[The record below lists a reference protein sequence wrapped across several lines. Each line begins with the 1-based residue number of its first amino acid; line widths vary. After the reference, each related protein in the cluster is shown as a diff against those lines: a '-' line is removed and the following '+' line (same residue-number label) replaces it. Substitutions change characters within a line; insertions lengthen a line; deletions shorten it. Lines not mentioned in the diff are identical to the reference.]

1 MKYRFFLLGSLLLVA
16 IVLAACG
23 GSITTNMPGMNMGA
37 SPVPSSHSAT
47 STKGTMMTTV
57 QVTET
62 EFKID
67 SSVTSFTP
75 GTTYHFIVKNAG
87 KIAHEFMIMP
97 KSEGAMSGM
106 SMGEMD
112 HMALARIETIAP
124 GETQTVD
131 YTFPQ
136 STSGS
141 HPEFACYLPGH
152 YEAGMKLGV
161 SVKA

>member
-1 MKYRFFLLGSLLLVA
+1 MPSGTME
-16 IVLAACG
+16 
-23 GSITTNMPGMNMGA
+23 TTTG
-37 SPVPSSHSAT
+37 
-47 STKGTMMTTV
+47 GTMMTTV

-62 EFKID
+62 EFTIH
-67 SSVTSFTP
+67 SSLTTFTP
-75 GTTYHFIVKNAG
+75 GTAYHFVVTNQG
-87 KIAHEFMIMP
+87 KTAHEFMIMP
-97 KSEGAMSGM
+97 KSEWAMNGM
-106 SMGEMD
+106 PMGEMD

-136 STSGS
+136 SAAGS

-161 SVKA
+161 IVKA